1 MESESIIPSYLLS
14 NGIEFF
20 ALNNEGYMLKN
31 GSVLPFDQFDPD
43 TIAIIE
49 QEYLSDKEAQIGLAK
64 MGIHPDVRLKQF
76 IICKYGTFDT
86 MTDIEPNGQTN
97 HERYDCGKRGVCPGE
112 NLVCKAVECRNGIIT
127 PRLETALKLIAK
139 GMLDKEGASK
149 MFISEHTFK
158 NHRRKLQKLIGT
170 NNKAGLAAF
179 AVSKNLI

>member
-20 ALNNEGYMLKN
+20 ALNNEAYMLKN
-31 GSVLPFDQFDPD
+31 GKVYPFYDFDHQ

-49 QEYLSDKEAQIGLAK
+49 QEFKIDKEAQAGLMK
-64 MGIHPDVRLKQF
+64 MGVHSWSHLKQF
-76 IICKYGTFDT
+76 IVCKYGSFDT
-86 MTDIEPNGQTN
+86 MTDIEPNGNTN
-97 HERYDCGKRGVCPGE
+97 HERYDCGNRGICPGE
-112 NLVCKAVECRNGIIT
+112 NLVCKAVECRNGTIT

-139 GMLDKEGASK
+139 GLLDKEAASK

-158 NHRRKLQKLIGT
+158 NHRRKLQQLIGT
-170 NNKAGLAAF
+170 NNKARLAAF